1 VRLLIDTHIL
11 LWADQRPRLIVP
23 TLRAAMRHETNEI
36 VVSAATVSEIGPYG
50 VATLGLD
57 RSAAS
62 EGRLT
67 KKNVTA
73 FQRFQA

>member
-1 VRLLIDTHIL
+1 LSMIFEGLCRPSCRSISCRSVRLLIDTHIL

-57 RSAAS
+57 
-62 EGRLT
+62 
-67 KKNVTA
+67 
-73 FQRFQA
+73 